1 MKDQAEQPDFF
12 QKVYAVVREIPK
24 GRVTT
29 YGAIA
34 ACLGSR
40 GSSRMVGWAMNHA
53 HKADPTI
60 PAHRVVNRMGI
71 LTGKHHFGSS
81 NMMQQLLENEGIKVI
96 DDKVVDF
103 HKLFWDPK
111 LEVRTM
117 SS

>member
-1 MKDQAEQPDFF
+1 MKETNDNLSFF
-12 QKVYAVVREIPK
+12 QKVYAVVRKVPA

-34 ACLGSR
+34 AFLGSR

-60 PAHRVVNRMGI
+60 PAHRVVNRLGT

-81 NMMQQLLENEGIKVI
+81 TMMQQLLENEDIKVVN
-96 DDKVVDF
+96 DKVVDF

-111 LEVRTM
+111 LEVK
-117 SS
+117 S

>member
-1 MKDQAEQPDFF
+1 MKEQPDQQSFF
-12 QKVYAVVREIPK
+12 QKVYAVVKQIPP
-24 GRVTT
+24 GRNAT

-34 ACLGSR
+34 GFLGSP

-60 PAHRVVNRMGI
+60 PAHRVVNRLGI

-81 NMMQQLLENEGIKVI
+81 TMMQQLLENENIKVI

-103 HKLFWDPK
+103 RILFWNPK
-111 LEVRTM
+111 LEVK
-117 SS
+117 S

>member
-40 GSSRMVGWAMNHA
+40 GSSQMVGWAMNHA

-60 PAHRVVNRMGI
+60 PAHRVVNRLGI
-71 LTGKHHFGSS
+71 LTGKNHFGSS
-81 NMMQQLLENEGIKVI
+81 TMMQQLLENENIKVV

-103 HKLFWDPK
+103 QKLFWDPNQELK
-111 LEVRTM
+111 
-117 SS
+117 